1 MSWKLAKLGEICD
14 FQGGSQPPKSAFVYE
29 KKNNY
34 IRFIQIRDFKS
45 KNNLTYIP
53 PSKKNRYCNQDDILI
68 GRYGASVGKI
78 LTGLSGAYN
87 VALMKT
93 IPKQDI
99 IDKNYLHL
107 YLSSDLFQK
116 PLIKVSERSA
126 QNGFSKDDIFNF
138 KVPLPSIEEQQQIV
152 AKIYSTF
159 TEIDKCVVNISII
172 ENQLKVL
179 TKNYIAKI
187 INNIKYQWEEKT
199 LPEISINLD
208 NKRIPITKSKRDQGK
223 IPYYGASGIVDYVKD
238 WIFDDDL
245 LLVSEDGANLLMR
258 TYPIAFNV
266 SGKCWVNNHA
276 HILKFKNKNL
286 QYWVE
291 IYLNSINLSDY
302 VTGMAQPKLNQ
313 TKLNTIKIPVPRDN
327 LSEDLINNIKI
338 FKKNCKLYK
347 SQITQKNSLYKL
359 LKSSLLKQKLNNAA

>member
-126 QNGFSKDDIFNF
+126 QN
-138 KVPLPSIEEQQQIV
+138 
-152 AKIYSTF
+152 
-159 TEIDKCVVNISII
+159 
-172 ENQLKVL
+172 
-179 TKNYIAKI
+179 
-187 INNIKYQWEEKT
+187 
-199 LPEISINLD
+199 
-208 NKRIPITKSKRDQGK
+208 
-223 IPYYGASGIVDYVKD
+223 
-238 WIFDDDL
+238 
-245 LLVSEDGANLLMR
+245 
-258 TYPIAFNV
+258 
-266 SGKCWVNNHA
+266 
-276 HILKFKNKNL
+276 
-286 QYWVE
+286 
-291 IYLNSINLSDY
+291 
-302 VTGMAQPKLNQ
+302 
-313 TKLNTIKIPVPRDN
+313 
-327 LSEDLINNIKI
+327 
-338 FKKNCKLYK
+338 
-347 SQITQKNSLYKL
+347 
-359 LKSSLLKQKLNNAA
+359 